1 MTIDLTADEE
11 DFRSRSFPR
20 TTPTNTRPS
29 YQHIQS
35 ILEDDDDEDDD
46 DEMEY
51 LKDGPGSGDE
61 FMDVDADSV
70 DGDDREPVPELE
82 SEPEAELEPVL
93 EAEAEPDQVSELE
106 AEVMHDDEDGNKEPD
121 MDAVRRM
128 EKELGFASESEIEAD
143 TVQNSGEPVSVLR
156 KRARNTTATM
166 AGNLSEDRVVDS
178 HPVNDYSVPVN
189 IASSPFGA
197 AQSDNDENN
206 VPLLSNDDID
216 LDGGGVDLT
225 DSQYEL
231 MSRYRRLENE
241 ALCEKI
247 KILEKIIDEGLSRAR
262 FEDNLTQLESRIQS
276 YRDKI
281 NDIADSNTNG
291 EAEDFLERSPPQNY
305 DKYDVVCVDSE
316 DVMPD
321 NDPPMQ
327 VNEFSEPFT
336 DDHDDE
342 LLNDFLRN
350 RDAAQLTTPT
360 KNDRNAPIEISESS
374 PLQHIHS
381 SPQGL
386 VGPQVDSQVQS
397 IYATRNYPWDSE
409 VTYALKQVFK
419 LPSFRQN
426 QKEAIN
432 ATLDGKDVLVL
443 MPTGGGKSLCYQL
456 PALVKGGKTH
466 GITVV
471 ISPLISLMQDQVEQ
485 LKSKGIKAEVINSKC
500 TGPEKTARFN
510 MMMND
515 GLDLLYLSPEMLSA
529 STRMQRSLDR
539 LKNEKK
545 IARFVIDEA
554 HCVSSWG
561 HDFRTDYKELENL
574 KLQYPD
580 VPIMALTATATRPVQ
595 LDITRC
601 LRDDPIFLKQTFN
614 RPNLHYEIR
623 EKGSQDKAITQ
634 IKDLVTKDFGGKT
647 GIIYCHSRKSCED
660 TCHKLKR
667 EGVRVE
673 FYHGGMEPSQRERVQ
688 EFWQK
693 GYVTTICATI
703 AFGMGIDKP
712 DVRYVIHLTLPQT
725 MEGYYQ
731 ETGRAGRDGRPSKC
745 ILFYSYKDATM
756 MKRLISTDSEMTR
769 DHKTKMLELF
779 RKIVLYCEEVGTC
792 RRRQILEYF
801 EENFDPSLCNKTCD
815 NCKSNVSQNWAKKDV
830 TDYAKAIIEMMGE
843 IQNSTVPLGHCIDVF
858 RGSKK
863 KSVIESGHDR
873 IKSHGKGKDLDPT
886 TADRIFH
893 GLLAEGYL
901 QEYQKYSGRFAQSY
915 LKRTEDSKK
924 VLQGQSKVIM
934 RFPDVTTKNKRKS
947 TTSNKRN
954 NNSNNADD
962 EDMFNDDAHDSGEE
976 MNTSEFFGTES
987 TTSRPA
993 ANSSTRGKS
1002 RNTTNTR
1009 KRKTN
1014 SNRGNYQ
1021 KKRATTANNSKSKK
1035 AAAPSGRFDAMP
1047 I

>member
-1 MTIDLTADEE
+1 MNGTTVETPMTIDLTADEE
-11 DFRSRSFPR
+11 DLRSRPLPK
-20 TTPTNTRPS
+20 TTPTNSRPN

-35 ILEDDDDEDDD
+35 ILEDDDD
-46 DEMEY
+46 DEEMVDQQ
-51 LKDGPGSGDE
+51 DGRGGE
-61 FMDVDADSV
+61 LMSV
-70 DGDDREPVPELE
+70 DDNEPVPVPELD
-82 SEPEAELEPVL
+82 PEIGLELEPEQ
-93 EAEAEPDQVSELE
+93 EAEAESEGE
-106 AEVMHDDEDGNKEPD
+106 KVHREDRDNNNGSRIDAE
-121 MDAVRRM
+121 RRM
-128 EKELGFASESEIEAD
+128 EKEFGFTSDSDILAEGDVVE
-143 TVQNSGEPVSVLR
+143 NRREPVSVLR
-156 KRARNTTATM
+156 KRARDTTTA
-166 AGNLSEDRVVDS
+166 NLSEDRVVDS
-178 HPVNDYSVPVN
+178 HPVNDYSVPAN
-189 IASSPFGA
+189 IASSPFA
-197 AQSDNDENN
+197 PAQSGDDDNI
-206 VPLLSNDDID
+206 PLLSNE
-216 LDGGGVDLT
+216 LDSGMDLT

-231 MSRYRRLENE
+231 VSRYRQLENE
-241 ALCEKI
+241 VLCEKV
-247 KILEKIIDEGLSRAR
+247 KVLEKVIDEGLAKTE
-262 FEDNLTQLESRIQS
+262 FEDKLSQLDAKIQS

-281 NDIADSNTNG
+281 NDITESNTNE
-291 EAEDFLERSPPQNY
+291 EAEEFLERSPPQNY
-305 DKYDVVCVDSE
+305 DKYDVVCVDSDDMIPE
-316 DVMPD
+316 Y
-321 NDPPMQ
+321 NRPMQ
-327 VNEFSEPFT
+327 VNEFSETFT
-336 DDHDDE
+336 DDQDDE

-350 RDAAQLTTPT
+350 RDAAQFTTPT
-360 KNDRNAPIEISESS
+360 KNGSNAPIEIPESS
-374 PLQHIHS
+374 PLHHVHS

-397 IYATRNYPWDSE
+397 IYATRKYSWDSE

-456 PALVKGGKTH
+456 PALVKGGKTQ

-485 LKSKGIKAEVINSKC
+485 LKSKGIRADVINSKC

-515 GLDLLYLSPEMLSA
+515 ALDLLYLSPEMLSA
-529 STRMQRSLDR
+529 SVRMQRSLDR

-574 KLQYPD
+574 KLHYPN

-623 EKGSQDKAITQ
+623 EKGSQEKAIAQ
-634 IKDLVTKDFGGKT
+634 IKDLVTKDFAGKT

-660 TCHKLKR
+660 TCSKLKR

-673 FYHGGMEPSQRERVQ
+673 YYHGGMEPSQRERVQ

-731 ETGRAGRDGRPSKC
+731 ETGRAGRDGKPSKC

-769 DHKTKMLELF
+769 EHKTKMLELF
-779 RKIVLYCEEVGTC
+779 RKIVLYCEEVGIC

-801 EENFDPSLCNKTCD
+801 EENFDSSLCNKTCD

-830 TDYAKAIIEMMGE
+830 TDYAKSIIEMMGE

-863 KSVIESGHDR
+863 KSVVESGHDR
-873 IKSHGKGKDLDPT
+873 IKNHGKGKDLDPT

-924 VLQGQSKVIM
+924 VLQGQRKVIM
-934 RFPDVTTKNKRKS
+934 RFPDVASKHKRKS
-947 TTSNKRN
+947 TANKRN
-954 NNSNNADD
+954 NNSNDD
-962 EDMFNDDAHDSGEE
+962 DVDEMFNDYGHDSGGE
-976 MNTSEFFGTES
+976 MNTSEFFGTEAA
-987 TTSRPA
+987 TFRPA
-993 ANSSTRGKS
+993 GDLHSQSKS
-1002 RNTTNTR
+1002 LNTTNTR
-1009 KRKTN
+1009 KRKQTGN

-1021 KKRATTANNSKSKK
+1021 KKRATTSNNAKKSKK
-1035 AAAPSGRFDAMP
+1035 PAAPSGRFDAMP